1 MLFCCLRHNIEAS
14 CHTFRRCLPPS
25 TNSATYQRLVSSTR
39 HGPSQLN
46 VLHLLFQPFTAR
58 DGAAPSRDE
67 CRCRWGRQKSRFWP
81 GARHWVRIY
90 FCLPHLHLHS
100 TPPLENPRRNIDMT
114 FGKEKLEWR
123 DYQKVKKIEDMFIR
137 FDRMYERDRQTDGHR
152 MTA

>member
-1 MLFCCLRHNIEAS
+1 ME
-14 CHTFRRCLPPS
+14 
-25 TNSATYQRLVSSTR
+25 RLHRAMNADADGVGR
-39 HGPSQLN
+39 N
-46 VLHLLFQPFTAR
+46 R
-58 DGAAPSRDE
+58 DSDPMSGSI
-67 CRCRWGRQKSRFWP
+67 